1 MKIMMTTP
9 PAKSTELWPPLGL
22 LYIAANL
29 KKHRK
34 DDIKVVDAFCMN
46 LDGDQLVEIAVK
58 EQPDV
63 FGMNCST
70 HTFLQAIETIRKISE
85 RLPDTVILLGGYHA
99 TFAAEQILRG
109 YPFIDY
115 IIKGEAEEAMVELLD
130 CIEAGKKPYQ
140 VAGISFLDE
149 GKHVSNQ
156 LAIVQ
161 DLDGLPMPDRH
172 MLGGVEYGYTMQG
185 IPLTFGKFTTI
196 STSRGC
202 PFNCSYCSCAAF
214 SLRKWRY
221 RSAEN
226 VVDEMQILYD
236 EGYKSIVL
244 VDDNFTHRE
253 ERVEKICA
261 LIRERGIKMQFYC
274 EGRVNNASL
283 SMLKSMK
290 KAGFDVMYFGAES
303 ASEAVLEYY
312 NKKIKPA
319 QIVSAVENAKE
330 ADMIVVTSFILGAP
344 VESDN
349 EIKKTIDLITGLRP
363 HAVEINILDYLV
375 GTPLWQQMEVDGSI
389 GPDDWKRNHRVYEY
403 IKEKDRDKLEALVQ
417 QGYDAYLNA
426 WKNMSGVKEL
436 LSLLAH
442 NKTARHVVFGNIFN
456 PKALEAVSNGL
467 KAFGERPKPGS

>member
-1 MKIMMTTP
+1 MKILITTP
-9 PAKSTELWPPLGL
+9 PAKTTELWPPLGL

-29 KKHRK
+29 KKHRN
-34 DDIKVVDAFCMN
+34 DDIKVVDAFCLN
-46 LDGDQLVEIAVK
+46 LDGDQLVEIVAR
-58 EQPDV
+58 EAPDV

-70 HTFLQAIETIRKISE
+70 HTFLQAIETIRRISE
-85 RLPDTVILLGGYHA
+85 RLPETVILLGGFHA

-115 IIKGEAEEAMVELLD
+115 IIKGEAEEAMIDLME

-149 GKHVSNQ
+149 GRHVSNQ
-156 LAIVQ
+156 IAIIE
-161 DLDGLPMPDRH
+161 DLDALPMPDRK
-172 MLGGVEYGYTMQG
+172 MLSGVDYGYTMQG
-185 IPLTFGKFTTI
+185 IPLTFRKFTTI

-226 VVDEMQILYD
+226 VVDEMQILFED
-236 EGYKSIVL
+236 GYKSVVL
-244 VDDNFTHRE
+244 VDDNFTHNE
-253 ERVEKICA
+253 ERVNKICG
-261 LIRERGIKMQFYC
+261 LIKERGIKMQFYC
-274 EGRVNNASL
+274 EGRVNNAL
-283 SMLKSMK
+283 LAMLKTMK

-303 ASEAVLEYY
+303 ASETVLEFY
-312 NKKIKPA
+312 NKKIRPA

-344 VESDN
+344 VETDE
-349 EIKKTIDLITGLRP
+349 EIRKTLEFITRIRP

-375 GTPLWQQMEVDGSI
+375 GTPLWQQMEAEGII
-389 GPDDWKRNHRVYEY
+389 GPDEWKRNHRVYEY
-403 IKEKDRDKLEALVQ
+403 FKEKDRAKLEDMVQ

-426 WKNMSGVKEL
+426 WKNKSGVLEL

-442 NKTARHVVFGNIFN
+442 NKTARRVVFSNIFN
-456 PKALEAVSNGL
+456 PKAREVMSRGL
-467 KAFGERPKPGS
+467 KAFGERPK

>member
-1 MKIMMTTP
+1 MKIMITTP
-9 PAKSTELWPPLGL
+9 PAKTTELWPPLGL
-22 LYIAANL
+22 LYIAANV
-29 KKHRK
+29 KKHRN
-34 DDIKVVDAFCMN
+34 DDVQVVDAFCLN
-46 LDGDQLVEIAVK
+46 LDGDELVERVVK
-58 EQPDV
+58 ERPDV

-115 IIKGEAEEAMVELLD
+115 IIKGEAEEAIVDLLD
-130 CIEAGKKPYQ
+130 CIESSKRPYQ

-149 GKHVSNQ
+149 GRHVSNQ

-161 DLDGLPMPDRH
+161 DLDALPMPDRG
-172 MLGGVEYGYTMQG
+172 LLAGVNYGYTMQG

-221 RSAEN
+221 RSAES
-226 VVDEMQILYD
+226 VVEEMQMLYD
-236 EGYKSIVL
+236 QGYKSVVL

-253 ERVEKICA
+253 ERVEKICG
-261 LIRERGIKMQFYC
+261 LIREKGIKMQFYC

-283 SMLKSMK
+283 GMLKTMK
-290 KAGFDVMYFGAES
+290 RAGFDVMYFGAES
-303 ASEAVLEYY
+303 ASETVLEYY
-312 NKKIKPA
+312 NKKIRPA
-319 QIVSAVENAKE
+319 QITTAVANAKA
-330 ADMIVVTSFILGAP
+330 ADMIVITSFILGAP
-344 VESDN
+344 AESDE
-349 EIKKTIDLITGLRP
+349 EIRKTIDFIYRLRP

-375 GTPLWQQMEVDGSI
+375 GTPLWQQMETDGII

-403 IKEKDRDKLEALVQ
+403 VKEKDRDKMEALVQ

-426 WKNMSGVKEL
+426 WKNKSGAMEL

-442 NKTARHVVFGNIFN
+442 NKTARRVIFSNLFN
-456 PKALEAVSNGL
+456 PKAREVVSNGL
-467 KAFGERPKPGS
+467 RAFGEKPRTGN

>member
-1 MKIMMTTP
+1 MKIMISTP
-9 PAKSTELWPPLGL
+9 PAKTTELWPPLGL

-29 KKHRK
+29 KKHRN
-34 DDIKVVDAFCMN
+34 DHIKVVDAFCLN
-46 LDGDQLVEIAVK
+46 LDGDQLVELAVN
-58 EQPDV
+58 EGPDV

-70 HTFLQAIETIRKISE
+70 HTFLSAMETMRKISE
-85 RLPDTVILLGGYHA
+85 RLPNTVMLLGGYHA

-115 IIKGEAEEAMVELLD
+115 IIKGEAEEALVDLLG
-130 CIEAGKKPYQ
+130 CIETGKKPDR
-140 VAGISFLDE
+140 VAGISYLDN
-149 GKHVSNQ
+149 GIHISNQ
-156 LAIVQ
+156 IAIVE
-161 DLDGLPMPDRH
+161 DLDALPMPDRK
-172 MLGGVEYGYTMQG
+172 MLSGVDYGYTMQG

-214 SLRKWRY
+214 SLRRWRY
-221 RSAEN
+221 RSAES

-236 EGYKSIVL
+236 EGYESVVL

-253 ERVEKICA
+253 VRVERICS
-261 LIRERGIKMQFYC
+261 LIRERGIKMKFYC

-283 SMLKSMK
+283 SMLKTMK

-303 ASEAVLEYY
+303 ASESVLDYY

-330 ADMIVVTSFILGAP
+330 VDMIVVTSFILGAP
-344 VESDN
+344 VESDE
-349 EIKKTIDLITGLRP
+349 EIKKTIDFITGLRP

-375 GTPLWQQMEVDGSI
+375 GTPLWQQMEADGVI

-403 IKEKDRDKLEALVQ
+403 VKGKDRDRLEAMVQ
-417 QGYDAYLNA
+417 EGYDAYLNA
-426 WKNMSGVKEL
+426 WKNKSGVMEL
-436 LSLLAH
+436 LSLLVH
-442 NKTARHVVFGNIFN
+442 NKTARHVVFSNMFN
-456 PKALEAVSNGL
+456 PKAREVISNGL
-467 KAFGERPKPGS
+467 RAFGERPKLGN

>member
-1 MKIMMTTP
+1 MKIMITTP
-9 PAKSTELWPPLGL
+9 PAKTTELWPPLGL

-29 KKHRK
+29 KKHRN
-34 DDIKVVDAFCMN
+34 DDIKVVDAFCLN

-58 EQPDV
+58 EHPDV

-70 HTFLQAIETIRKISE
+70 HTFLQAIETMRKISE
-85 RLPDTVILLGGYHA
+85 LLPDTVILLGGYHA

-115 IIKGEAEEAMVELLD
+115 IIKGEAEEAMVDLLG
-130 CIEAGKKPYQ
+130 CIESGRKPDH

-149 GKHVSNQ
+149 GRHVSNQ
-156 LAIVQ
+156 IAIIE
-161 DLDGLPMPDRH
+161 DLDALPMPDRS
-172 MLGGVEYGYTMQG
+172 MLTGVEYGYTMQG

-214 SLRKWRY
+214 SLRRWRY
-221 RSAEN
+221 RSAES
-226 VVDEMQILYD
+226 VVDEMQLLYE
-236 EGYKSIVL
+236 EGYRSVVL
-244 VDDNFTHRE
+244 VDDNFTHKVD
-253 ERVEKICA
+253 RVNKICD
-261 LIRERGIKMQFYC
+261 LIKERGIKMQFYC

-283 SMLKSMK
+283 EMLKNMK

-303 ASEAVLEYY
+303 ASEPVLEYY

-319 QIVSAVENAKE
+319 QIISAVKNAKE

-344 VESDN
+344 VESDD
-349 EIKKTIDLITGLRP
+349 EIRKTIDFITRLRP

-375 GTPLWQQMEVDGSI
+375 GTPLWQDMEADGII

-403 IKEKDRDKLEALVQ
+403 IKEKDRNELEGLVQ
-417 QGYDAYLNA
+417 QGYDAYLNS
-426 WKNMSGVKEL
+426 WKSKAGVLEL
-436 LSLLAH
+436 ISLLMH
-442 NKTARHVVFGNIFN
+442 NKTARHVVFSNIFN
-456 PKALEAVSNGL
+456 PKAREVVTNGL
-467 KAFGERPKPGS
+467 KAFGEKPRGN